1 MKTNETGG
9 IANTS
14 CQENNEVKCGSNAYY
29 ESTCSGSSDNNI
41 LDQHNESITLN
52 DIIRMKLIKDIW
64 QGKLIK
70 YFTVISKRT
79 KNI

>member
-29 ESTCSGSSDNNI
+29 ESTCSGSSDYDI
-41 LDQHNESITLN
+41 LYEHNESITLN
-52 DIIRMKLIKDIW
+52 NTVWVKINKIIW
-64 QGKLIK
+64 QLNLIEIPYSDK
-70 YFTVISKRT
+70 E
-79 KNI
+79 